1 MRAYRAK
8 KDEIEMTPEER
19 FQDHV
24 LTNIEAAE
32 SQIDYSFFGLREL
45 IDQHGAVSVAK
56 MLVDMNNVLKP
67 YDGFQVLAEHDLEH
81 LSVEQAIIDF
91 ADSDRFTAA
100 EVQIAKTRLAIHK
113 RRKQR
118 ERNE

>member
-1 MRAYRAK
+1 
-8 KDEIEMTPEER
+8 MTPEEK
-19 FQDHV
+19 FQEHV
-24 LTNIEAAE
+24 LANIETAE
-32 SQIDYSFFGLREL
+32 NQIDYSFFGLRQL
-45 IDQHGAVSVAK
+45 INLHGAVSVAK

-67 YDGFQVLAEHDLEH
+67 YDGFQVLAECGLDH

-91 ADSDRFTAA
+91 ADSNLFTAA

-118 ERNE
+118 ERSE

>member
-1 MRAYRAK
+1 
-8 KDEIEMTPEER
+8 MTPEER
-19 FQDHV
+19 FKEHV
-24 LTNIEAAE
+24 LANIETAE

-45 IDQHGAVSVAK
+45 IDLHGAVSVAK

-91 ADSDRFTAA
+91 ADSDMFTAA
-100 EVQIAKTRLAIHK
+100 EVQTAKTRLAIHK
-113 RRKQR
+113 RRKLR
-118 ERNE
+118 ERSE